1 MKQCIFL
8 FNPDN
13 DLALAHGGGHY
24 VAPPFAQKMQADL
37 CTLPMW
43 YAPPGS
49 AVLVPNEAVREWVD
63 EASRRCGL
71 SVRGI
76 TPHELPHAT
85 DAQFCPWG
93 WSGTIKQRLTRLGV
107 GAHLLPSDTALEC
120 IRQLA
125 HRRSSI
131 AMHRFIGSRT
141 ALPLSPT
148 PCELTVHADVLRF
161 AKAHPGCYVKMPWS
175 GCGQGVY
182 HAIDP
187 STAAF
192 EQWCRG
198 ALRRQGSLLCEVGL
212 DRILDF
218 ALEYRCHGGNA
229 ELVGYSVFES
239 DFHSQ
244 YGGGIVAQR
253 EQLLHI
259 ITGKYPDFP
268 EIIPIVSQ
276 AVSHIYA
283 GSYDGFLGVDMLL
296 YDHHGATM
304 LNPCVEVNLR
314 ATMGLVAGMAGE
326 RLTPTAGT
334 GAFKIEYSKTG
345 FSTSGK
351 NRLLLTP
358 VMPDTQYCA
367 YIDWD

>member
-1 MKQCIFL
+1 MKQSIYL

-37 CTLPMW
+37 CTLPLW

-49 AVLVPNEAVREWVD
+49 AVLVPNSAIRDWVD
-63 EASRRCGL
+63 DASNHFGL

-76 TPHELPHAT
+76 TPDELPQAT
-85 DAQFCPWG
+85 NAQFCPWG
-93 WSGTIKQRLTRLGV
+93 WSGTIKRRLVRLGV
-107 GAHLLPSDTALEC
+107 DAHLLPSDAALERV
-120 IRQLA
+120 RQLA
-125 HRRSSI
+125 HRRGSI
-131 AMHRFIGSRT
+131 AMHQFISAHT
-141 ALPLSPT
+141 TLPLSPV
-148 PCELTVHADVLRF
+148 PFESECLADVLRF
-161 AKAHPGCYVKMPWS
+161 AEANPGCYIKMPWS
-175 GCGQGVY
+175 GSGQGVY

-187 STAAF
+187 SNATF

-212 DRILDF
+212 NRILDF
-218 ALEYRCHGGNA
+218 ALEYKCHGGKA
-229 ELVGYSVFES
+229 DLMGFSVFES

-259 ITGKYPDFP
+259 ITSKYPDFP
-268 EIIPIVSQ
+268 TVIPIVSQ

-283 GSYDGFLGVDMLL
+283 GSYDGFLGVDMML
-296 YDHHGATM
+296 YDHHGSIM

-314 ATMGLVAGMAGE
+314 ATMGLVTCMAGE
-326 RLTPTAGT
+326 RLPMPSGT
-334 GAFKIEYSKTG
+334 GVFKIEYSKTG
-345 FSTSGK
+345 FPAHRE
-351 NRLLLTP
+351 NRLQLTP

-367 YIDWD
+367 YIDLD